1 MSLFCWVSSPE
12 VWEES
17 FRDVLFI
24 RQRSQ
29 HTRCSICVR
38 HKLVLKRLRRN
49 LPARKAQMDTYRA
62 HLRKQYED
70 RVRYWKS
77 RSDSRMAEATS
88 EGVMRIA
95 VTIDSIDHSKFA
107 WPRATAMDAK
117 EFGQFIRPT
126 LGVTAALI
134 HGYAVLFFV
143 SEPHMAH
150 DSSWT
155 SEIIACCLN
164 FLKDKF
170 PLLDMRNVHLSCHGD
185 NSSKELKNNS
195 VMRLLS
201 GLVAVRRLKG
211 ASLGTL
217 QSGHSHEDID
227 QMFSSLATHIRNESE
242 LHCPSDF
249 VQSIQ
254 SWLDPPQTRP
264 SEKFKRCFK
273 LDQVR
278 AWILG
283 MWMSQ
288 PVAASGCCFSNM
300 HPVSQANFS
309 RCTWYFFEI
318 PHLVFF

>member
-1 MSLFCWVSSPE
+1 
-12 VWEES
+12 
-17 FRDVLFI
+17 
-24 RQRSQ
+24 
-29 HTRCSICVR
+29 
-38 HKLVLKRLRRN
+38 
-49 LPARKAQMDTYRA
+49 MDM
-62 HLRKQYED
+62 LCC
-70 RVRYWKS
+70 
-77 RSDSRMAEATS
+77 
-88 EGVMRIA
+88 
-95 VTIDSIDHSKFA
+95 
-107 WPRATAMDAK
+107 
-117 EFGQFIRPT
+117 
-126 LGVTAALI
+126 
-134 HGYAVLFFV
+134 FFV

-254 SWLDPPQTRP
+254 SWLDQPQTRP